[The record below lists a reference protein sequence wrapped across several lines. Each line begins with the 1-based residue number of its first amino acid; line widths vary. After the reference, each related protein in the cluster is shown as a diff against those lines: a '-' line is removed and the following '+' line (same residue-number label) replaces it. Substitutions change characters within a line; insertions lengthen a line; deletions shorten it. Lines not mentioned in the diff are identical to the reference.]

1 MSRGFFRAGLVT
13 SLASIIGLLC
23 VAAEP
28 VRAAA
33 SSVTVL
39 TNTAI
44 SSSGTTLTTG
54 DSVTLA
60 VCFQGEVDRASGSS
74 NADVKLILNSRASA
88 GISWNGARS
97 SSGGSNNCMTFT
109 YTVLSTDTSQSLLSP
124 TSLTLSN
131 AATLDVTG
139 YDLVTAVSTS
149 LSGSLCSAG
158 ACGGASVPLS
168 VDVTAPTVTT
178 FSPADG

>member
-1 MSRGFFRAGLVT
+1 
-13 SLASIIGLLC
+13 
-23 VAAEP
+23 
-28 VRAAA
+28 
-33 SSVTVL
+33 
-39 TNTAI
+39 
-44 SSSGTTLTTG
+44 SGTTLTTG

-97 SSGGSNNCMTFT
+97 SNGGSNNCMTFA

-131 AATLDVTG
+131 AATDRRTAAYKRKVAEQEKHQADRYHLLD
-139 YDLVTAVSTS
+139 YL
-149 LSGSLCSAG
+149 
-158 ACGGASVPLS
+158 
-168 VDVTAPTVTT
+168 
-178 FSPADG
+178 